1 MSQYG
6 LFFID
11 CTGYLME
18 LQCDDRFNNYFP
30 EGKKAMVCSACQYL
44 CCKFFWCG
52 QFQGT
57 KVASLNAEL
66 SRDEQ

>member
-1 MSQYG
+1 
-6 LFFID
+6 
-11 CTGYLME
+11 ME